1 MDGTAGDVLLAPDDA
16 QLAAYGEKQAEELRR
31 RQLLAVYR
39 DKPTLDADG
48 NGFALYANIGR
59 AKEAAAAL
67 EAWAEGI
74 GLFRT
79 EFLFM
84 DRAALPT
91 EEEQYQAYRAVS
103 EAMAGREVIIR
114 TLDVGGDK
122 AQLRALLRAGAWQRN
137 IKLMLPLVTGLSEVR
152 AAKELLETCKAEL
165 AGEGLPFD
173 AEMPLGVMIE
183 TPAAALTADL
193 LAAETDFFS
202 IGTNDLAQYI
212 LAVDR
217 GNAKVEKLYTAL
229 HPAVLR
235 AVRGVIQAAKNAGIP
250 VGMCGEAAADPRMIP
265 LLLGLGL
272 DEFSVGAASIL
283 PTRAAIAGWGG
294 EAAAQLAEAA
304 LACSTDGELAALLET
319 ACGD

>member
-1 MDGTAGDVLLAPDDA
+1 
-16 QLAAYGEKQAEELRR
+16 
-31 RQLLAVYR
+31 
-39 DKPTLDADG
+39 
-48 NGFALYANIGR
+48 
-59 AKEAAAAL
+59 
-67 EAWAEGI
+67 
-74 GLFRT
+74 
-79 EFLFM
+79 M

-122 AQLRALLRAGAWQRN
+122 AIGYLGLEKEENPFLGYRAIRYCLDRPDVFKVQLRALLRAGAWQRN

-152 AAKELLETCKAEL
+152 AAKELLETCNAEL

-212 LAVDR
+212 PGCL
-217 GNAKVEKLYTAL
+217 LYTS
-229 HPAVLR
+229 PARCL
-235 AVRGVIQAAKNAGIP
+235 
-250 VGMCGEAAADPRMIP
+250 
-265 LLLGLGL
+265 
-272 DEFSVGAASIL
+272 SS
-283 PTRAAIAGWGG
+283 
-294 EAAAQLAEAA
+294 
-304 LACSTDGELAALLET
+304 
-319 ACGD
+319 

>member
-1 MDGTAGDVLLAPDDA
+1 MFAAMEDDLMRQRAADVRDIRARMLGLLLGVRAVDLAALPAGTVLVAHDLTPSMTVGLQKEHVAAILTEVGGRTSHSAILARALELPAVLSAEGVLEQVRDGETVIVDGTAGDVLLAPDGA

-67 EAWAEGI
+67 EAGAEGI

-122 AQLRALLRAGAWQRN
+122 A
-137 IKLMLPLVTGLSEVR
+137 
-152 AAKELLETCKAEL
+152 
-165 AGEGLPFD
+165 
-173 AEMPLGVMIE
+173 
-183 TPAAALTADL
+183 
-193 LAAETDFFS
+193 
-202 IGTNDLAQYI
+202 IGY
-212 LAVDR
+212 
-217 GNAKVEKLYTAL
+217 
-229 HPAVLR
+229 
-235 AVRGVIQAAKNAGIP
+235 
-250 VGMCGEAAADPRMIP
+250 
-265 LLLGLGL
+265 LGLEKEENPFLGYRAIRYCL
-272 DEFSVGAASIL
+272 DRPDVFKRCV
-283 PTRAAIAGWGG
+283 
-294 EAAAQLAEAA
+294 
-304 LACSTDGELAALLET
+304 
-319 ACGD
+319 

>member
-67 EAWAEGI
+67 EAGAEGI

-122 AQLRALLRAGAWQRN
+122 AIGYLGLEKEENPFLGYRAIRYCLDRPDVFKVQLRALLRAGAWQRN

-212 LAVDR
+212 LS
-217 GNAKVEKLYTAL
+217 LI
-229 HPAVLR
+229 H
-235 AVRGVIQAAKNAGIP
+235 I
-250 VGMCGEAAADPRMIP
+250 
-265 LLLGLGL
+265 
-272 DEFSVGAASIL
+272 
-283 PTRAAIAGWGG
+283 
-294 EAAAQLAEAA
+294 
-304 LACSTDGELAALLET
+304 
-319 ACGD
+319 